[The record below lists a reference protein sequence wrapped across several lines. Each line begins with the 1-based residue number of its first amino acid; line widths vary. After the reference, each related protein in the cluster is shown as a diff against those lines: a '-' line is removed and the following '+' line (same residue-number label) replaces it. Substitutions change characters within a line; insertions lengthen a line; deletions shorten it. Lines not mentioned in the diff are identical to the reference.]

1 MPYENLQNINIS
13 GVASDYAKSTEGAK
27 IIPGIPTEKINSEI
41 RLKTN
46 FVYGSIQHN
55 LEFIEK
61 FTLGLMPPRW
71 AFKLATTLHN
81 KKIFYK
87 SIYEKYPLYK
97 SYRALKLVLLNR
109 LKESQPNGKYS
120 PGYGDAGKLA
130 EECLAFF
137 AGMNVRRP
145 ISPTG
150 HILNPS
156 TWWQKPDFR
165 DSHRTYEFKLCP
177 GKDSIQFQ
185 YKKAYVQANLSY
197 YLTNE
202 GIVKSD
208 KDIIIL
214 EFFVLSEDIIY
225 RYHLKP
231 DLVVAKAAIE
241 YKALKVKQAPFSIQK
256 PLSK

>member
-1 MPYENLQNINIS
+1 MLYENLQNKNTS
-13 GVASDYAKSTEGAK
+13 DVASDYAKSSEGAK
-27 IIPGIPTEKINSEI
+27 IIPGSPTEKINAEI

-46 FVYGSIQHN
+46 FVYESVQHN

-61 FTLGLMPPRW
+61 FTLGLMPLRW

-87 SIYEKYPLYK
+87 SIYEKYTLYK

-130 EECLAFF
+130 EEYLAFF
-137 AGMNVRRP
+137 TGMNVRRP
-145 ISPTG
+145 ISKTR
-150 HILNPS
+150 HLLDFF
-156 TWWQKPDFR
+156 TLWQKPDFR
-165 DSHRTYEFKLCP
+165 DSYRTYEFKLCP

-202 GIVKSD
+202 NIVKSD

-214 EFFVLSEDIIY
+214 EFFVLSEDLIY

-241 YKALKVKQAPFSIQK
+241 YEVLKVK
-256 PLSK
+256 